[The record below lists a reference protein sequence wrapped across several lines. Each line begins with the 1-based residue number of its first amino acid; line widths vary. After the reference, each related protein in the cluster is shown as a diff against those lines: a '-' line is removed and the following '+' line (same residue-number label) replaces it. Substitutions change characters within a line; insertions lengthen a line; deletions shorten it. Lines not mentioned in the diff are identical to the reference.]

1 MPAKIFYGAVDLA
14 ISLKVLKSATAPKP
28 TLKAAFTASA
38 HSTSEGTAEVQQKK
52 STHEK
57 LCSGH
62 FGCTN
67 VTVFKENSGTLHC
80 REHKPKHVPVVP
92 IFVERKKPLK

>member
-1 MPAKIFYGAVDLA
+1 MYPFLSFLYLNPSKVPAQEAPEPAKTFYGAVGPA

-38 HSTSEGTAEVQQKK
+38 HSTSEETAEVQQKK
-52 STHEK
+52 SAREK

-67 VTVFKENSGTLHC
+67 VAVC
-80 REHKPKHVPVVP
+80 
-92 IFVERKKPLK
+92 